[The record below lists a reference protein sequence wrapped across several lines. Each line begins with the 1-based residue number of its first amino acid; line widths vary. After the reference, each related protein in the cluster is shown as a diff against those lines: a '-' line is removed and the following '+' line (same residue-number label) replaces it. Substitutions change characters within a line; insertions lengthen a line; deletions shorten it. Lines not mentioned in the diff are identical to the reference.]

1 MQAIFRVTLV
11 LCMQGLAKYHS
22 IHLSTDFVNATC
34 AGNEPVTL
42 ERLKQLQ
49 SQAAHTQIIVP
60 ELDGLNSAVTKLAAF
75 QVPGLFH
82 ISLPAAKF
90 IAPCFSTLYI
100 SYIAHCACRHKQKL
114 SRILRV
120 SAEHLMC

>member
-22 IHLSTDFVNATC
+22 IHSSTDFVNATC

-75 QVPGLFH
+75 QVPGLVH
-82 ISLPAAKF
+82 ICFTSCKDYCPLFLHLAYFIYCPLRMQAQAETLANPA
-90 IAPCFSTLYI
+90 
-100 SYIAHCACRHKQKL
+100 SYG
-114 SRILRV
+114 
-120 SAEHLMC
+120 